1 MIIDS
6 DYRGECIVALHN
18 DTEEDQLV
26 EPGERI
32 AQLIVIPYLPI
43 ELIEGN
49 LSDTERG
56 ASGFGSSGK
65 F

>member
-32 AQLIVIPYLPI
+32 AQLVVIPYLPI
-43 ELIEGN
+43 ELTEGN

-56 ASGFGSSGK
+56 TCGFGSSGK